1 MSGPREKKRGEAE
14 GVRARERTARLGYS
28 LKSGHVAFF
37 LSVRTNSPLEHA
49 SSACRRL
56 SLQA

>member
-37 LSVRTNSPLEHA
+37 PSVRTNSPLANA
-49 SSACRRL
+49 SSAHVVV
-56 SLQA
+56 

>member
-14 GVRARERTARLGYS
+14 GVRARERTARLGYL

-37 LSVRTNSPLEHA
+37 PSVRTNSPLANA
-49 SSACRRL
+49 SSAHFVV
-56 SLQA
+56 